1 MVSRFSAA
9 AWKDRYGSEIKMH
22 EALVFLISA
31 PLVVA
36 ALWLVSRRW
45 QQDHSPRNGAVSHL
59 AEMVRSAEVANNGFF
74 RSLEL
79 VQKNLEALIA
89 RAENAEQRLRSLTL
103 HPGIEKREQYTAAAL
118 LLAEGHDVERVS
130 SMLGLP
136 EAQLHLIRELQQVTG
151 KERRAG
157 RVKKAEEN
165 AVKDAARQTKIADPR
180 EKTTA
185 RPILL
190 VDVLK
195 NTNAGETP
203 NDETLARFKGVTV

>member
-1 MVSRFSAA
+1 MNEELIFLA
-9 AWKDRYGSEIKMH
+9 ITPL
-22 EALVFLISA
+22 LVG
-31 PLVVA
+31 VW
-36 ALWLVSRRW
+36 WLAYRRRK
-45 QQDHSPRNGAVSHL
+45 QGNQRTVNAVHL
-59 AEMVRSAEVANNGFF
+59 AEVVRSAEVANNGFF

-89 RAENAEQRLRSLTL
+89 RAENAEQRLKSLML

-136 EAQLHLIRELQQVTG
+136 EAQVQLIRDLQQVTG
-151 KERRAG
+151 KERRVA
-157 RVKKAEEN
+157 RTRKAEEPVMKE
-165 AVKDAARQTKIADPR
+165 AVRQSRIAASR
-180 EKTTA
+180 EKNAT

-195 NTNAGETP
+195 NTTAGEIAREESLT
-203 NDETLARFKGVTV
+203 RFKGITV

>member
-1 MVSRFSAA
+1 MNE
-9 AWKDRYGSEIKMH
+9 GLI
-22 EALVFLISA
+22 FLIVA
-31 PLVVA
+31 PLLVA
-36 ALWLVSRRW
+36 GAWFAYRRRGLVYP
-45 QQDHSPRNGAVSHL
+45 PRTATPSQL

-89 RAENAEQRLRSLTL
+89 RAENAELRLRSLML
-103 HPGIEKREQYTAAAL
+103 HPSIEKREQYTAAAL

-136 EAQLHLIRELQQVTG
+136 EAQVHLIRELQQVTG
-151 KERRAG
+151 KEKRPG
-157 RVKKAEEN
+157 RIKKTEES
-165 AVKDAARQTKIADPR
+165 AVKEAVRQSRIAAPL
-180 EKTTA
+180 EKTAA

-195 NTNAGETP
+195 NAAAIESRNE
-203 NDETLARFKGVTV
+203 ESVARFKGEKV

>member
-1 MVSRFSAA
+1 MNEVLIVLIITPLLIAAFWMVGRWRKPDSSQRAASA
-9 AWKDRYGSEIKMH
+9 
-22 EALVFLISA
+22 
-31 PLVVA
+31 
-36 ALWLVSRRW
+36 
-45 QQDHSPRNGAVSHL
+45 SHL

-89 RAENAEQRLRSLTL
+89 RAENAEQRLRGLML

-136 EAQLHLIRELQQVTG
+136 EAQVHLIRELQQVTG
-151 KERRAG
+151 KEKRTSRA
-157 RVKKAEEN
+157 KKSEESAMKE
-165 AVKDAARQTKIADPR
+165 AVRQSKVAAPR
-180 EKTTA
+180 EKTTG

-195 NTNAGETP
+195 NASAGESLTGEP
-203 NDETLARFKGVTV
+203 LSRFKGVTV

>member
-1 MVSRFSAA
+1 MNE
-9 AWKDRYGSEIKMH
+9 GLI
-22 EALVFLISA
+22 FLMIV
-31 PLVVA
+31 PLLIVVW
-36 ALWLVSRRW
+36 WLASRRGR
-45 QQDHSPRNGAVSHL
+45 QDGPRRTVNASHL

-89 RAENAEQRLRSLTL
+89 RAENAEQRLRSLML

-118 LLAEGHDVERVS
+118 LLAEGHDVDRVS

-136 EAQLHLIRELQQVTG
+136 EAQVHLIRELQQVTG
-151 KERRAG
+151 KEKR
-157 RVKKAEEN
+157 
-165 AVKDAARQTKIADPR
+165 AARAKKSEESVMKESVRQAKIAAPR
-180 EKTTA
+180 ENNAA

-195 NTNAGETP
+195 NAATGEGLNEEAPAG
-203 NDETLARFKGVTV
+203 FKSVTV

>member
-1 MVSRFSAA
+1 MNE
-9 AWKDRYGSEIKMH
+9 GLI
-22 EALVFLISA
+22 FLIVA
-31 PLVVA
+31 PLVIAGLWMVGRRHKQDDTQRTASA
-36 ALWLVSRRW
+36 A
-45 QQDHSPRNGAVSHL
+45 HL
-59 AEMVRSAEVANNGFF
+59 AEMVRSAEVANSGFF

-89 RAENAEQRLRSLTL
+89 RAENAEQRLRSLML

-136 EAQLHLIRELQQVTG
+136 EAQVHLIRELQQVSA
-151 KERRAG
+151 KEKRPGRA
-157 RVKKAEEN
+157 KKSEES
-165 AVKDAARQTKIADPR
+165 VLKDTVRQSKIAAPR
-180 EKTTA
+180 EKAAA

-195 NTNAGETP
+195 NAGAGESLTA
-203 NDETLARFKGVTV
+203 ETLARFKGGTV

>member
-1 MVSRFSAA
+1 MNEGLIILIIAPLLIAALWMVSR
-9 AWKDRYGSEIKMH
+9 
-22 EALVFLISA
+22 
-31 PLVVA
+31 
-36 ALWLVSRRW
+36 RRK
-45 QQDHSPRNGAVSHL
+45 QDSSQRTANANHL

-79 VQKNLEALIA
+79 VQKNLEGLIA
-89 RAENAEQRLRSLTL
+89 RAENAEQRLRGLML

-136 EAQLHLIRELQQVTG
+136 EAQVHLIRELQQVAG
-151 KERRAG
+151 KEKRAG
-157 RVKKAEEN
+157 RAKKSEES
-165 AVKDAARQTKIADPR
+165 AVKEAVRQSKIAAPR
-180 EKTTA
+180 DKTPA

-195 NTNAGETP
+195 NAGAGESI
-203 NDETLARFKGVTV
+203 NAETLGRFKGVTV

>member
-1 MVSRFSAA
+1 M
-9 AWKDRYGSEIKMH
+9 KMH
-22 EALVFLISA
+22 ETLVLLISA

-36 ALWLVSRRW
+36 ALWLVTRRGR
-45 QQDHSPRNGAVSHL
+45 QDHSQHNGAVSHL

-89 RAENAEQRLRSLTL
+89 RAENVEQRLRSLML
-103 HPGIEKREQYTAAAL
+103 HPGVEKREQYTAAAL

-136 EAQLHLIRELQQVTG
+136 EAQMHLIRELQQVTG

-157 RVKKAEEN
+157 RVKKAEES
-165 AVKDAARQTKIADPR
+165 AVKESGRQSKIADPR
-180 EKTTA
+180 EKTAA

-195 NTNAGETP
+195 NANAGEAP
-203 NDETLARFKGVTV
+203 NDENPARFKGVTV

>member
-1 MVSRFSAA
+1 MNE
-9 AWKDRYGSEIKMH
+9 GLI
-22 EALVFLISA
+22 FLMIA
-31 PLVVA
+31 PLLVVVW
-36 ALWLVSRRW
+36 WLASRRGR
-45 QQDHSPRNGAVSHL
+45 QDSSQRTANANHL

-89 RAENAEQRLRSLTL
+89 RAENAEQRLRSLML

-118 LLAEGHDVERVS
+118 LLAEGHDVDRVS

-136 EAQLHLIRELQQVTG
+136 EAQVHLIRELQQVTG
-151 KERRAG
+151 KEKR
-157 RVKKAEEN
+157 
-165 AVKDAARQTKIADPR
+165 AARAKKSEESVMKESVRQSKIAAPR
-180 EKTTA
+180 ENNAA

-195 NTNAGETP
+195 NAVTGEGLNEEAP
-203 NDETLARFKGVTV
+203 ARFKGVTV

>member
-1 MVSRFSAA
+1 MNE
-9 AWKDRYGSEIKMH
+9 G
-22 EALVFLISA
+22 LI
-31 PLVVA
+31 LFIVA
-36 ALWLVSRRW
+36 AMMITSVWLVGRRRSKENPKRS
-45 QQDHSPRNGAVSHL
+45 DGPSHL

-89 RAENAEQRLRSLTL
+89 RAENAEQKLKSLML

-118 LLAEGHDVERVS
+118 LLGEGHDVERVS

-136 EAQLHLIRELQQVTG
+136 EAQVQLIRELQQVTG
-151 KERRAG
+151 KDKRAT
-157 RVKKAEEN
+157 RIKKTEEG
-165 AVKDAARQTKIADPR
+165 AVKESVRQSKIAATR
-180 EKTTA
+180 EKTAA

-195 NTNAGETP
+195 NAAAA
-203 NDETLARFKGVTV
+203 DETITKESVTRFKGITV

>member
-1 MVSRFSAA
+1 MNE
-9 AWKDRYGSEIKMH
+9 GLI
-22 EALVFLISA
+22 FLILT
-31 PLVVA
+31 PLMITVF
-36 ALWLVSRRW
+36 WLVSRRRK
-45 QQDHSPRNGAVSHL
+45 DESPQRGATASHL
-59 AEMVRSAEVANNGFF
+59 AEMVRSAEIANNGFF

-89 RAENAEQRLRSLTL
+89 RAENAEQRLRSLML

-136 EAQLHLIRELQQVTG
+136 EAQVQLIRELQQVTG
-151 KERRAG
+151 KDKRAA
-157 RVKKAEEN
+157 RAKKPEES
-165 AVKDAARQTKIADPR
+165 AVKESVRQSKIAAPR
-180 EKTTA
+180 EETAA

-195 NTNAGETP
+195 NAAG
-203 NDETLARFKGVTV
+203 DEAMNKESLGRFKRVTI

>member
-1 MVSRFSAA
+1 MNEGLIILIITPLVIAALWMVSRRRKPDIS
-9 AWKDRYGSEIKMH
+9 DRTAS
-22 EALVFLISA
+22 
-31 PLVVA
+31 
-36 ALWLVSRRW
+36 
-45 QQDHSPRNGAVSHL
+45 VSHL

-89 RAENAEQRLRSLTL
+89 RAENAEQRLRGLML

-136 EAQLHLIRELQQVTG
+136 EAQVHLIRELQQVTG
-151 KERRAG
+151 KEKRTGRA
-157 RVKKAEEN
+157 KKSEKSAMNE
-165 AVKDAARQTKIADPR
+165 AVRQSKIAAPR
-180 EKTTA
+180 EKTTG

-195 NTNAGETP
+195 NASAGESLTG
-203 NDETLARFKGVTV
+203 ETVARFKGVTV

>member
-1 MVSRFSAA
+1 MNE
-9 AWKDRYGSEIKMH
+9 G
-22 EALVFLISA
+22 LIILTVA
-31 PLVVA
+31 PLVA
-36 ALWLVSRRW
+36 AGLWMVGRRRKQNDV
-45 QQDHSPRNGAVSHL
+45 QQTASAAHL
-59 AEMVRSAEVANNGFF
+59 AEMVRSAEVANSGFF

-89 RAENAEQRLRSLTL
+89 RAENAEQRLRSLIL

-136 EAQLHLIRELQQVTG
+136 EAQIHLIRELQQVSA
-151 KERRAG
+151 KEKRPGRA
-157 RVKKAEEN
+157 KKSEESVTKE
-165 AVKDAARQTKIADPR
+165 AVRQSKIAAPR
-180 EKTTA
+180 EKAAA

-195 NTNAGETP
+195 NAGAGESLTA
-203 NDETLARFKGVTV
+203 ETLARFKGQTV

>member
-1 MVSRFSAA
+1 MN
-9 AWKDRYGSEIKMH
+9 
-22 EALVFLISA
+22 EALIILIVV
-31 PLVVA
+31 PLVIAGLWMVGRRSKQDDTQRTATA
-36 ALWLVSRRW
+36 A
-45 QQDHSPRNGAVSHL
+45 HL

-89 RAENAEQRLRSLTL
+89 RAENAEQRLRSLML

-136 EAQLHLIRELQQVTG
+136 EAQVHLIRELQQVSV
-151 KERRAG
+151 KEKRHGRAKKSEDSV
-157 RVKKAEEN
+157 VKE
-165 AVKDAARQTKIADPR
+165 AVRQSKIAAPR
-180 EKTTA
+180 EKAAA

-195 NTNAGETP
+195 SAGDGESLTA
-203 NDETLARFKGVTV
+203 ETLARFKGETV